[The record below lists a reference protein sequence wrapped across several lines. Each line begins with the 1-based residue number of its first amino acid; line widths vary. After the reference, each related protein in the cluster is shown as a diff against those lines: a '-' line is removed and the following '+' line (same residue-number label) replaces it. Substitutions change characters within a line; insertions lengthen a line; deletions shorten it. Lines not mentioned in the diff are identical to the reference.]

1 MSLSATTTG
10 GLTAGDGASHGGDPL
25 LDRMDQLIV
34 EQEKIML
41 GRTERSQAMRA
52 EAQSVLAGG
61 VASSW
66 QDAPP
71 CAVWIDHGKGS
82 KIWDVDGTEYSD
94 FHGGFGVGLAGHA
107 HPAIVAAVQDRVTKG
122 THFAQP
128 TEDAIVVARELSKR
142 FGLPQW
148 RYNNSGTE
156 ATMDAFHLM
165 RVATGRSKVIKVEGS
180 YHGHHDAA
188 QVSVYPTLEE
198 AGSVEAP
205 HSVRYSTGIPDPM
218 AQLTVIVPFGD
229 LAAVDRALATH
240 NGEIAGMIV
249 EPVMMNIGL
258 IPPPDG
264 YLADLKALLHQH
276 GAWLAF
282 DEVKTGLGLAPG
294 GATELL
300 GVTPDLLCTA
310 KAMAGGLPCG
320 AIGGVDELM
329 GLIADRTYEQVGT
342 FNGNPLT
349 MAAARATLTEVLTP
363 DAYRHV
369 DTLREAQ
376 VKGCEDVLARYQLP
390 GFVRAFGAKGA
401 VIFTESLSNYRDFL
415 DYDDQ
420 WGNAHW
426 LYQHNNNVFLP
437 PWGKCEQWTMS
448 VQHTMEDVN
457 RFVANLD
464 TMAQALR
471 DGDGV
476 PAQG

>member
-1 MSLSATTTG
+1 MSTSFPLSAVDESVTVT
-10 GLTAGDGASHGGDPL
+10 DPEL
-25 LDRMDQLIV
+25 IRMNELIR

-41 GRTERSQAMRA
+41 ARTIKSQEMRVEA
-52 EAQSVLAGG
+52 ESVLAGG

-71 CAVWIDHGKGS
+71 CAVWIDYGKGS
-82 KIWDVDGTEYSD
+82 RIWDVDGFEYSD
-94 FHGGFGVGLAGHA
+94 FHGGFGVGVAGHA

-128 TEDAIVVARELSKR
+128 TEDAIIVARELSSR
-142 FGLPQW
+142 YGLPQW

-156 ATMDAFHLM
+156 STMDAFHLM
-165 RVATGRSKVIKVEGS
+165 RVATGRNKVIKVEGS
-180 YHGHHDAA
+180 YHGHHDSA
-188 QVSVYPTLEE
+188 QVSVYPTSEE

-205 HSVRYSTGIPDPM
+205 NSVGGYGIPDPM
-218 AQLTVIVPFGD
+218 AQLTVVVPFAN
-229 LAAVDRALATH
+229 LAAVERALETH
-240 NGEIAGMIV
+240 KGEIAGMIV
-249 EPVMMNIGL
+249 EPIMMNIGM
-258 IPPPDG
+258 IPPPAG
-264 YLADLKALLHQH
+264 YLSDLKDLLHKH

-282 DEVKTGLGLAPG
+282 DEVKTGFGVAAG
-294 GATELL
+294 GASEIL

-320 AIGGVDELM
+320 AIGGVPELM

-349 MAAARATLTEVLTP
+349 MAAARATLHDVFTD
-363 DAYRHV
+363 DAYRHLSH
-369 DTLREAQ
+369 LREAQ
-376 VKGCEDVLARYQLP
+376 VKGCEDILKRYNLP

-401 VIFTESLSNYRDFL
+401 VIFTDKLNDYRDFL

-426 LYQHNNNVFLP
+426 LYQHNGGVFLP

-448 VQHTMEDVN
+448 VQHTMDDVN
-457 RFVANLD
+457 RFVRNFETFAS
-464 TMAQALR
+464 ALR
-471 DGDGV
+471 HG
-476 PAQG
+476 ATA

>member
-10 GLTAGDGASHGGDPL
+10 GLSGSDAETRADDPL
-25 LDRMDQLIV
+25 LAHMDQMIV
-34 EQEKIML
+34 EQEKVML
-41 GRTERSQAMRA
+41 ARTERSQAMRA
-52 EAQSVLAGG
+52 EGASVLAGG

-82 KIWDVDGTEYSD
+82 RIWDVDGFEYSD

-107 HPAIVAAVQDRVTKG
+107 HPAIVEAVQDRVTKG

-142 FGLPQW
+142 YGLPLW

-188 QVSVYPTLEE
+188 QVSVYPGLDE
-198 AGSVEAP
+198 AGPVEAP

-229 LAAVDRALATH
+229 LEAVERALTTH
-240 NGEIAGMIV
+240 AGEVAGMIV

-258 IPPPDG
+258 IPPPEG
-264 YLADLKALLHQH
+264 YLADLKALLHKH

-282 DEVKTGLGLAPG
+282 DEVKTGFGLAPG
-294 GATELL
+294 GATELF
-300 GVTPDLLCTA
+300 GVTPDLICTA

-320 AIGGVDELM
+320 AIGGVPELM

-349 MAAARATLTEVLTP
+349 MAAARATLQEVLTP
-363 DAYRHV
+363 EGYRHL
-369 DTLREAQ
+369 DELREAQ
-376 VKGCEDVLARYQLP
+376 VKGCEDVLRRYQLP
-390 GFVRAFGAKGA
+390 GFVRAFGGKGA

-426 LYQHNNNVFLP
+426 LYQHNNHVFLP

-448 VQHTMEDVN
+448 VQHTREDVD

-464 TMAQALR
+464 TFARELR
-471 DGDGV
+471 EAV
-476 PAQG
+476 PA